1 MIYSA
6 KLEYFAEL
14 ATWKLTI
21 LRGGRC
27 FLGSTRQ
34 EAIHNAMGCLHKGNT
49 LRITQ

>member
-6 KLEYFAEL
+6 KIEYFAEL

-27 FLGSTRQ
+27 FVGSTRE
-34 EAIHNAMGCLHKGNT
+34 EAIQRCLGVLHKGNT
-49 LRITQ
+49 VRVVQ